1 MLPSS
6 THITEDFR
14 RNAPSPLPPRSLNL
28 PNPTEATLSNGLRLV
43 VVEDH
48 RLPLVSLRLAF
59 YPGSVK
65 DPAGRQGLTGIMA
78 NLLTEGTKTR
88 RSRQIAEEVA
98 LIGATLSAGSNSDYL
113 TVAASALSDYS
124 SRIFELLAD
133 VTLNPTFPEEELVL
147 AKENTKQGLIQQRAQ
162 PSFLASEQ
170 TARVLFGEHPYSVIS
185 PTPESIDATTQAELL
200 EFHRETIVPNR
211 ASLIVVGDINFQQVL
226 AEAEKLFGEWA
237 AGGDPELKFPAPPS
251 IEKRSAYVVDRPGSE
266 QTNIVIANHAIK
278 RTDPDFFP
286 MLVMHTVLGANAS
299 SRLFMNLREEKGYTY
314 GAYSSLDA
322 RTFGGT
328 FRASAEVRT
337 EVTGAALHEFFYEL
351 DRIRNEDVSEKELHD
366 AIAYLTGVFP
376 IRLETQEGLI
386 DQLTQ
391 MKMLGLPG
399 DYLHTY
405 REQVAAISRADIRRV
420 AVEHVTPDKA
430 VIVIVGDSAAILDEV
445 RRFSQDV
452 ELFDSNG
459 NRKAEKVQKAPDA
472 TVEFAG
478 TWNLALKLPTGQS
491 VPATLELENR
501 PDGILGNVKSQFGD
515 AELSNV
521 IVDGQNLQGEL
532 SMALMGQKTRAEV
545 GAIIDGETIKGS
557 IIVPGFPEIHLE
569 GSRA

>member
-459 NRKAEKVQKAPDA
+459 NRKAEKGQKAPDA

>member
-1 MLPSS
+1 M
-6 THITEDFR
+6 HITEDFR
-14 RNAPSPLPPRSLNL
+14 RIAPSPLPPRSLNL
-28 PNPTEATLSNGLRLV
+28 PNPTESTLSNGLRLV

-391 MKMLGLPG
+391 MKMLGLPS

-459 NRKAEKVQKAPDA
+459 NRKAEKGQKAPGA
-472 TVEFAG
+472 TIEFAG
-478 TWNLALKLPTGQS
+478 TWKLALKLPTGQS
-491 VPATLELENR
+491 VPATLELENQ
-501 PDGILGNVKSQFGD
+501 PDGIRGNVKSQFGD
-515 AELSNV
+515 AELSKV

-557 IIVPGFPEIHLE
+557 IVVPGFPEIHLE

>member
-6 THITEDFR
+6 HITEDFR

-59 YPGSVK
+59 HPGSVK

-98 LIGATLSAGSNSDYL
+98 SIGATLSAGSNSDYL

-133 VTLNPTFPEEELVL
+133 VTLNPTFPEEELDL

-237 AGGDPELKFPAPPS
+237 TGADPELKFPAPPS
-251 IEKRSAYVVDRPGSE
+251 IESRSAYVVDRPGSE

-299 SRLFMNLREEKGYTY
+299 SRLFMNLREDKGYTY

-391 MKMLGLPG
+391 MRMLGLPG

-420 AVEHVTPDKA
+420 AAQHVIPDKA
-430 VIVIVGDSAAILDEV
+430 VIVIVGDSAAIMDDV

-459 NRKAEKVQKAPDA
+459 NRKTETGQKAPGT

-478 TWNLALKLPTGQS
+478 IWNLELKLPTGQS
-491 VPATLELENR
+491 VPATLELEIG
-501 PDGILGNVKSQFGD
+501 PDGIRGNVKSQFGD

-521 IVDGQNLQGEL
+521 IVDGRNLQGEL

-557 IIVPGFPEIHLE
+557 IIVPGLPQIHLE

>member
-1 MLPSS
+1 
-6 THITEDFR
+6 
-14 RNAPSPLPPRSLNL
+14 LNL
-28 PNPTEATLSNGLRLV
+28 PNPTESTLSNGLRLV

-237 AGGDPELKFPAPPS
+237 AGEDPELKFPAPPS
-251 IEKRSAYVVDRPGSE
+251 IERRSAYVVDRPGSE

-391 MKMLGLPG
+391 MKMLGLPS

-459 NRKAEKVQKAPDA
+459 NRKAEKGQKASGA

-491 VPATLELENR
+491 VPATLELENQ
-501 PDGILGNVKSQFGD
+501 PDGIRGNVKSQFGD
-515 AELSNV
+515 AELSKV

>member
-1 MLPSS
+1 
-6 THITEDFR
+6 
-14 RNAPSPLPPRSLNL
+14 
-28 PNPTEATLSNGLRLV
+28 
-43 VVEDH
+43 
-48 RLPLVSLRLAF
+48 
-59 YPGSVK
+59 
-65 DPAGRQGLTGIMA
+65 MA

-459 NRKAEKVQKAPDA
+459 NRKAEKGQKAPDA

>member
-6 THITEDFR
+6 TRITEDFR
-14 RNAPSPLPPRSLNL
+14 RNAPSPLPPGSLNL

-237 AGGDPELKFPAPPS
+237 AGEDPELKFPAPPS
-251 IEKRSAYVVDRPGSE
+251 IERRSAYVVDRPGSE

-351 DRIRNEDVSEKELHD
+351 DRIRNEDVSEKELQD

-459 NRKAEKVQKAPDA
+459 NRKAERGQKAPGS

-521 IVDGQNLQGEL
+521 IVDGQSLQGEL

>member
-6 THITEDFR
+6 MHITEDFR
-14 RNAPSPLPPRSLNL
+14 RIAPSPLPPRSLNL
-28 PNPTEATLSNGLRLV
+28 PNPTESTLSNGLRLV

-237 AGGDPELKFPAPPS
+237 AGEDPELKFPAPPS
-251 IEKRSAYVVDRPGSE
+251 IERRSAYVVDRPGSE

-391 MKMLGLPG
+391 MKMLGLPS

-459 NRKAEKVQKAPDA
+459 NRKAEKGQKASGA

-491 VPATLELENR
+491 VPATLELENQ
-501 PDGILGNVKSQFGD
+501 PDGIRGNVKSQFGD
-515 AELSNV
+515 AELSKV